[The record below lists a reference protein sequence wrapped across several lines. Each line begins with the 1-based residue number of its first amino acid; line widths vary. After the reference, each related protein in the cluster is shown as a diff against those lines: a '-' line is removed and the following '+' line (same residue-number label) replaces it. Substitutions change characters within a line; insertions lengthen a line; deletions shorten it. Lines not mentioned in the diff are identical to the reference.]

1 LGSSASVA
9 SFHAEFSL
17 WEAMRTENAL
27 ELGLELGV
35 IIDGAGVRCAERGK
49 SGLEDVV
56 DELAGGFLG
65 GDDDNESMQSLTW
78 SWISYRRKT

>member
-27 ELGLELGV
+27 ELRLEFEVIVDGL
-35 IIDGAGVRCAERGK
+35 GAGCAESGKRGL
-49 SGLEDVV
+49 GAVAEEVA

-65 GDDDNESMQSLTW
+65 DGSDNESMQLLT
-78 SWISYRRKT
+78 